1 MDILDRILGLDS
13 EHQDQVDALVAII
26 EENEKLKKA
35 NKKLEE
41 KITNLE
47 SDVLTLAEEL
57 NAERQ
62 KVRNIEE
69 LIEASMAA
77 IKDMK

>member
-35 NKKLEE
+35 NMKLEE

-57 NAERQ
+57 NTERQ